1 MRKNFYETSIGFE
14 RNNKKQLTLRKGYII
29 LNYMKKCIK
38 CGSDNLVGTIFH
50 PNHCLSCVVDI
61 HANDYRNRKKNKNS
75 S

>member
-1 MRKNFYETSIGFE
+1 E
-14 RNNKKQLTLRKGYII
+14 NNTAYYKKLLTLIKGYII
-29 LNYMKKCIK
+29 FKYMKKCVK